1 MPGTMPGE
9 GEAGDAHRH
18 DGRRRPTH
26 MTIGPRNHEGLPFRR
41 LILIQIPAD
50 ANEVISQLAAQVGDL
65 SKQVAILQSQ
75 LTAAVKLIP
84 QDVLDATIG
93 GDDAT
98 SE

>member
-1 MPGTMPGE
+1 MPGIVPGE

-18 DGRRRPTH
+18 DDRRRPTH
-26 MTIGPRNHEGLPFRR
+26 TTIGPRNHEGLPFRR
-41 LILIQIPAD
+41 LILIRIPAD
-50 ANEVISQLAAQVGDL
+50 ANEVISQLAVQVGDL

-84 QDVLDATIG
+84 QDVLDAAIG